1 MTAKKARKK
10 NKQKILF
17 AASECTPFVKTGGL
31 ADVAGALPPAL
42 AADGYD
48 VRVVLPCYKQIRRAY
63 NDQMTHECDF
73 PLRLG
78 WRNQFCGIESVKRN
92 GVTYY
97 LIDNEYYFARDY
109 IYGVFNCDEAER
121 FGFFSKAVLEMMD
134 RLDFFPDVLHL
145 NDWQTG
151 MSAALLKTQYA
162 CDPRYA
168 AVKALFTIHNLRFQ
182 GVFERAFVDELLSL
196 GAIAFDSDALEYCG
210 NVSYMKGG
218 LAFADA
224 INTVSPTYAAEIQTS
239 FFGETLDGLLRAR
252 SNCLFGILNGIDTK
266 EYDPA
271 TDQSLPANYSVGDMT
286 GKLLCKA
293 ALQKEL
299 GLADEPRTPLLA
311 IVSRLT
317 GQKGFDLV
325 ERVLFEMMDK
335 GVQLAVLGSGE
346 AHYEGFFDWVQ
357 KRFPGRAATRIEY
370 NEPLARRF
378 YAGADIFLMP
388 SLFEPCGLAQMIAMR
403 YGTIPVVRETGG
415 LKDSVKS
422 YNKFEDTGTGFSFM
436 NYNAH
441 ELLYTVQHAVDYYR
455 GDPELWARLVRR
467 AMEENF
473 SWSLRAKDYE
483 KLYKQLTTDNR

>member
-1 MTAKKARKK
+1 MTTVKQT
-10 NKQKILF
+10 KQKILF

-31 ADVAGALPPAL
+31 ADVVGALPQAL

-63 NDQMTHECDF
+63 NDRLTHECDF
-73 PLRLG
+73 TIQLG
-78 WRNQFCGIESVKRN
+78 WRNQFCGIESLKRD

-97 LIDNEYYFARDY
+97 LVDNEFYFARDY

-121 FGFFSKAVLEMMD
+121 FGFFSKAVLEMMA
-134 RLDFFPDVLHL
+134 RLDYFPDILHL

-162 CDPRYA
+162 ADPRYA
-168 AVKALFTIHNLRFQ
+168 AVKTLFTIHNMRFQ
-182 GVFERAFVDELLSL
+182 GVFDRGFTDELLSL
-196 GAIAFDSDALEYCG
+196 GAIAFDANALEYCG

-239 FFGETLDGLLRAR
+239 FFGETLDGLLRTR
-252 SNCLFGILNGIDTK
+252 SRQLFGILNGIDTK
-266 EYDPA
+266 DYNPA
-271 TDQSLPANYSVGDMT
+271 TDKALPANYSDGDMT

-299 GLADEPRTPLLA
+299 GLADDPKAPLLA

-317 GQKGFDLV
+317 GQKGLDLV
-325 ERVLFEMMDK
+325 ERVLFEMMDM
-335 GVQLAVLGSGE
+335 GVQLAVLGTGE

-357 KRFPGRAATRIEY
+357 KRFPGRAAARIEY

-378 YAGADIFLMP
+378 YAGADLFLMP

-415 LKDSVKS
+415 LKDSVKP
-422 YNKFEDTGTGFSFM
+422 YDKHEHTGTGFSFA

-441 ELLYTVQHAVDYYR
+441 ELLYTVQNAAELYR
-455 GDPELWARLVRR
+455 GNPELWARLVRR
-467 AMEENF
+467 AMAENF
-473 SWSLRAKDYE
+473 AWTQRAKDYE
-483 KLYKQLTTDNR
+483 KLYADITES